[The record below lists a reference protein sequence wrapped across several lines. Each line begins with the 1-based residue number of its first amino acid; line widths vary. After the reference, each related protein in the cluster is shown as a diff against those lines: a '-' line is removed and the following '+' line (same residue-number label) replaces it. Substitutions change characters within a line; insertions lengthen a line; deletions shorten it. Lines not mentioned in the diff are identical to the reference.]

1 MYIISDINQEM
12 VQGFLP
18 DINIKRGD
26 LENESEDEGEILEG
40 QSNEN
45 DLDEAH
51 ECDLDLEDVNVEL
64 EGATDGGE
72 TVDEEVK
79 KSESE
84 SSEEVGSKEEQSV
97 TESKVVPKSGATSL
111 TLSLSD
117 SASRPQHGMTH
128 FMILKIESVVFAFLI
143 HPTSLDMYTDCTLC

>member
-1 MYIISDINQEM
+1 M

-51 ECDLDLEDVNVEL
+51 DCDLDLEDVNVEL

-128 FMILKIESVVFAFLI
+128 FMI
-143 HPTSLDMYTDCTLC
+143 